1 MRRTSPHAT
10 RRRLLAL
17 AALGPVLALGLA
29 ACGQSEGGAGD
40 GGPES
45 GPVTLSYGIW
55 DKNQA
60 PAMQKIA
67 DEFHAANPNV
77 TVKLQVTP
85 FKQYFTT
92 LQTAAAGGGAP
103 DVFWMNGPNVKLYAG
118 NDQLLPLDRA
128 ISGAKLDLAK
138 YPKALVDLYTYDGTT
153 YGIPKDFDTIGVWYN
168 KALFDAKKVPYPED
182 DWTWADFQSA
192 ARALTDKTK
201 GVYGAAAPVEDQ
213 AGFYDTIPSA
223 GGQVIDAAGT
233 KSGFGSPE
241 ALKGIEFW
249 TSLVRDG
256 ASPTVQ
262 QMTDTSPGDMF
273 KAGKVAM
280 YWNGSWAAVEY
291 DGVPELKNA
300 VDVAPVPAGPKGQIS
315 VIHGLGNVV
324 YAKTK
329 HRDAAEKFVGFLGS
343 ERAAQIQAAAG
354 AVIPA
359 YEGTQDAWVKAM
371 PQFNLKAYVDE
382 VATAVPYPASKNTK
396 AWTTLQT
403 DILTKV
409 WNGEVDA
416 ATGLQDLATKMDA
429 ALAEEK

>member
-1 MRRTSPHAT
+1 MRST
-10 RRRLLAL
+10 RLLAVT
-17 AALGPVLALGLA
+17 AVLTLGLT
-29 ACGQSEGGAGD
+29 ACGSSSGGGAPEAQ
-40 GGPES
+40 PES
-45 GPVTLSYGIW
+45 GPVTISYGIW
-55 DKNQA
+55 DKNQL

-67 DEFHAANPNV
+67 DEFHAADPNV
-77 TVKLQVTP
+77 TVKIQVTP

-92 LQTAAAGGGAP
+92 LQTAASGGGAP
-103 DVFWMNGPNVKLYAG
+103 DVFWMNGPNFKLYAA
-118 NDQLLPLDRA
+118 NQQLLPLEQTVSA
-128 ISGAKLDLAK
+128 AKLDLAK
-138 YPKALVDLYTYDGTT
+138 YPRALVDLYTWEGKA

-168 KALFDAKKVPYPED
+168 KALFDAKKVPYPKD

-192 ARALTDKTK
+192 ARTLTDKGK

-223 GGQVIDAAGT
+223 GGQVINAAGT
-233 KSGFGSPE
+233 KSGFDSPE
-241 ALKGIEFW
+241 ALEGIEFW
-249 TSLVRDG
+249 TSLVKDG

-262 QMTDTSPGDMF
+262 QMTDTSPGDLF
-273 KAGKVAM
+273 KAGKVGM

-291 DGVPELKNA
+291 NDVPELKNA
-300 VDVAPVPAGPKGQIS
+300 VNVAPVPAGPKGQIS
-315 VIHGLGNVV
+315 VIHGLGNVI

-329 HRDAAEKFVGFLGS
+329 HQDAAQKFVGFLGGK
-343 ERAAQIQAAAG
+343 RAAQIQADAG

-359 YEGTQDAWVKAM
+359 YEGTQDAWVNSM

-403 DILTKV
+403 DLLTKV

-416 ATGLQDLATKMDA
+416 ATGLKDLATQMNA
-429 ALAEEK
+429 ALAKEK

>member
-1 MRRTSPHAT
+1 MRST
-10 RRRLLAL
+10 RLLAVT
-17 AALGPVLALGLA
+17 AVLTLGLT
-29 ACGQSEGGAGD
+29 ACGSSNGGGAPAAR
-40 GGPES
+40 PES
-45 GPVTLSYGIW
+45 GPVTISYGIW
-55 DKNQA
+55 DKNQL

-77 TVKLQVTP
+77 TVKIQVTP

-92 LQTAAAGGGAP
+92 LQTAASGGGAP
-103 DVFWMNGPNVKLYAG
+103 DVFWMNGPNFKLYAA
-118 NDQLLPLDRA
+118 NQQLLPLEQTVTQ
-128 ISGAKLDLAK
+128 AKLDLAK
-138 YPKALVDLYTYDGTT
+138 YPEALVDLYTWDGKT
-153 YGIPKDFDTIGVWYN
+153 YGIPKDFDTVGVWYN
-168 KALFDAKKVPYPED
+168 KALFDAKKLAYPKD

-192 ARALTDKTK
+192 ARALTDKGK

-233 KSGFGSPE
+233 KSGFDSPE

-249 TSLVRDG
+249 TSLIKDG

-291 DGVPELKNA
+291 NDVPELKDTVN
-300 VDVAPVPAGPKGQIS
+300 VAPVPAGPKGQIS
-315 VIHGLGNVV
+315 VIHGLGNVI

-329 HRDAAEKFVGFLGS
+329 HQDAAQRFVGFLGG
-343 ERAAQIQAAAG
+343 ERAAKIQAEAG

-359 YEGTQDAWVKAM
+359 YEGTQDAWVKSM

-382 VATAVPYPASKNTK
+382 VENAVPYPASKNTK
-396 AWTTLQT
+396 VWTTLQG

-416 ATGLQDLATKMDA
+416 ATGLKDLATQMNA
-429 ALAEEK
+429 ALAKEQ

>member
-1 MRRTSPHAT
+1 MRRTSTSAAT
-10 RRRLLAL
+10 AVLTPLLM
-17 AALGPVLALGLA
+17 LGLA
-29 ACGQSEGGAGD
+29 ACGQSTGGGTAEAQ
-40 GGPES
+40 PES
-45 GPVTLSYGIW
+45 GPVTISYGIW
-55 DKNQA
+55 DKNQV
-60 PAMQKIA
+60 PAMQKIV
-67 DEFHAANPNV
+67 DEFHTANPNV
-77 TVKLQVTP
+77 TVKIQVTP

-103 DVFWMNGPNVKLYAG
+103 DVFWMNGPNVKLYAA
-118 NDQLLPLDRA
+118 NAQLLPLDQT
-128 ISGAKLDLAK
+128 ISRAKLDLAN
-138 YPKALVDLYTYDGTT
+138 YPEALVDLYTYEGKT
-153 YGIPKDFDTIGVWYN
+153 YGIPKDFDTVGVWYN
-168 KALFDAKKVPYPED
+168 KALFDAKKLPYPKD

-192 ARALTDKTK
+192 ARALTDKAK

-213 AGFYDTIPSA
+213 SGFYDTIPSA

-233 KSGFGSPE
+233 KSGFDSPE

-249 TSLVRDG
+249 TSLVKDG

-262 QMTDTSPGDMF
+262 QMTDTGPGDLF

-291 DGVPELKNA
+291 NGVPELKDTVN
-300 VDVAPVPAGPKGQIS
+300 VAPVPAGPKGQVS
-315 VIHGLGNVV
+315 VIHGLGNVI
-324 YAKTK
+324 YARTK
-329 HRDAAEKFVGFLGS
+329 HQDAAQKFVGFLGG
-343 ERAAQIQAAAG
+343 ERAAQIQAEAG

-359 YEGTQDAWVKAM
+359 YEGTQEAWVRSM

-416 ATGLQDLATKMDA
+416 ATGLKDLATAMDA
-429 ALAEEK
+429 ALAKEK